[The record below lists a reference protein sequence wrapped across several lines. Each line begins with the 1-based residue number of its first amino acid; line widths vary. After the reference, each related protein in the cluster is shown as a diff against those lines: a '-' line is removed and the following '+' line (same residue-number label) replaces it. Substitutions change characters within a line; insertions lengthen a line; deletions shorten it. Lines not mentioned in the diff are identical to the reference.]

1 MIYSLV
7 SLAILVIWIVALVD
21 LLKSNTD
28 TNTKILWAVIIILLP
43 ILGTILYFV
52 IQRPK
57 NA

>member
-1 MIYSLV
+1 MLYGLV

-21 LLKSNTD
+21 LLKSNAD

-43 ILGTILYFV
+43 LLGTILYFV
-52 IQRPK
+52 LQRPK

>member
-1 MIYSLV
+1 MIYSILSLV
-7 SLAILVIWIVALVD
+7 ILVLWVVALID
-21 LLKSNTD
+21 LLKSNVD

-43 ILGTILYFV
+43 LLGTILYFV